1 MSKTNKITEAI
12 KSQIQKIELDKPS
25 PDFTD
30 VIMKEI
36 VAGPEN
42 EVADNLL
49 LKSLL
54 RHSLER
60 PPADFAQ
67 HIMSQVKAHDFK
79 TEFKPVISGKTW
91 GAIFLATIALSIW
104 RLFSDQASSESPL
117 GLTPF
122 FVHLGDKLN
131 NIFASIPSLYLI
143 TFFALSAL
151 LLIDH
156 FLNRYKNATNKSQ
169 IYRTP

>member
-1 MSKTNKITEAI
+1 MSKTNNVTETI
-12 KSQIQKIELDKPS
+12 KSQIQKIGLDKPS
-25 PDFTD
+25 SDFTD

-36 VAGPEN
+36 AAGPEN
-42 EVADNLL
+42 EVSDNLL

-54 RHSLER
+54 HHSLEK

-67 HIMSQVKAHDFK
+67 RIMSQVKAHDFK

-91 GAIFLATIALSIW
+91 GAIVLATTALSIW
-104 RLFSDQASSESPL
+104 RLFSDQAASESPL

-122 FVHLGDKLN
+122 FVDLGDKLN
-131 NIFASIPSLYLI
+131 NIFTSVPSLYLI

-151 LLIDH
+151 LLTDH

-169 IYRTP
+169 IYRAP